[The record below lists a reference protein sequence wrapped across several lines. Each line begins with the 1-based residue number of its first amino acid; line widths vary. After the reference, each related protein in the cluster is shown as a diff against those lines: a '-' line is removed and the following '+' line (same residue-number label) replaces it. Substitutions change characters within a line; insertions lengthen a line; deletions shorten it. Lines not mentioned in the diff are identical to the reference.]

1 MDKEKKKYGDGSVW
15 QRKDG
20 RWEGSFSAG
29 IDEETGKRIRKNVL
43 AKTEVE
49 CVQKLKKAMKAYRKE
64 HKIEEK
70 RKITESNEM
79 TLGSWMEKWYTI
91 YCRPGIR
98 ESTAATYEACIYTH
112 IIPKIG
118 GWKLEE
124 ITTGK
129 LDKYIAE
136 LLTNGKVRDDGE
148 NKGLSNEVVRK
159 IHALIQKALDRAVLD
174 GRIQGNPAKNCK
186 TPSKHNQKV
195 EILTKEEMKRLLI
208 QAKQDDCFELL
219 LLDIT
224 TGLRRGE
231 LLGLKWEDINFD
243 TNELRV
249 QREAVLIKG
258 KLAITA
264 LKSKASYRTLLLPSN
279 IAGMLQNYKTR
290 VDSEWVFPSPI
301 KENLPRDPSAVRKKL
316 ANVLERANCKHI
328 RFHALRHTFATM
340 ALQYGLDIKTLS
352 STIGHSSVELT
363 IDTYSHVTDNMRYAA
378 ADKIDT
384 TIGRNKGKQGSIKR
398 TEESEDRPEK
408 FEAYKGKKRKPG
420 TGYVKQVSANS
431 WQGRYTPTIDG
442 KRVSINIYAPTE
454 EECER
459 KLAEKIAEIKE
470 EIKASKQ
477 SGITMI

>member
-1 MDKEKKKYGDGSVW
+1 M
-15 QRKDG
+15 
-20 RWEGSFSAG
+20 
-29 IDEETGKRIRKNVL
+29 
-43 AKTEVE
+43 
-49 CVQKLKKAMKAYRKE
+49 
-64 HKIEEK
+64 
-70 RKITESNEM
+70 
-79 TLGSWMEKWYTI
+79 
-91 YCRPGIR
+91 
-98 ESTAATYEACIYTH
+98 
-112 IIPKIG
+112 
-118 GWKLEE
+118 
-124 ITTGK
+124 
-129 LDKYIAE
+129 
-136 LLTNGKVRDDGE
+136 LTNGKVRDDGE
-148 NKGLSNEVVRK
+148 SKGLSNEVVRK

-279 IAGMLQNYKTR
+279 IAGMLQNYKKR
-290 VDSEWVFPSPI
+290 IDSEWVFPSPI
-301 KENLPRDPSAVRKKL
+301 KENMPRDPSAVRKKL

-384 TIGRNKGKQGSIKR
+384 TIGRNKGKQGSTKR
-398 TEESEDRPEK
+398 TEESEERPEK

-420 TGYVKQVSANS
+420 TGYVKQISANS

-442 KRVSINIYAPTE
+442 KRVSKNIYAPTE

-459 KLAEKIAEIKE
+459 KLAEMIAEIKE

-477 SGITMI
+477 LGITMI